1 MPVARSDIVGY
12 VDRTLRLR
20 LVRGADE
27 QQMSETT
34 RIVRESMKDS
44 VVRPAVSNQMQEE
57 NNVARVWQ
65 RAASVGR

>member
-1 MPVARSDIVGY
+1 MGY